1 MWKRKF
7 RVSLIL
13 FLILFITLLV
23 RAISAT
29 DEEVLGRQAE
39 ESGKFREALSHYV
52 TALQST
58 PEGSAKEQQ
67 LREKIINLTQKI
79 QPPPAVPEEAKKFS
93 VRGGVAIKE
102 AKSSSDYAEAVK
114 EFSKALKIAPWW
126 AETYFNLA
134 VAQENAGQLDSA
146 IRSLKFYLL
155 AAPNPPDAQQVKNQ
169 IYALEY
175 RQEKLQ
181 KERLEQRQRLEN
193 LAGQWWDEHSS
204 EHSSL
209 YRLEM
214 KGNTFKLIPEGY
226 MYKGRFT
233 PLANARL
240 GEVYIGTIKDFEIV
254 GTYTQAA
261 SLGAEACWPAKTFPM
276 TGTLSKGLNTITIK
290 TQYGAH
296 GYVGSRCGEYNITD
310 KTLNLRRK

>member
-1 MWKRKF
+1 MWKRRF
-7 RVSLIL
+7 RVSLTL
-13 FLILFITLLV
+13 FLILFVTLLV
-23 RAISAT
+23 KAILAG
-29 DEEVLGRQAE
+29 DEEALGRQAE
-39 ESGKFREALSHYV
+39 ESGKFREALNHYV
-52 TALQST
+52 AALQSA

-67 LREKIINLTQKI
+67 LREKIINLAQKI

-102 AKSSSDYAEAVK
+102 AKSTSDYAEAAK

-134 VAQENAGQLDSA
+134 VAQEKAGELDIA

-155 AAPNPPDAQQVKNQ
+155 AAPNAPDAQQAKNQ

-181 KERLEQRQRLEN
+181 KDRLEQRQRFEN
-193 LAGQWWDEHSS
+193 LAGEWWEDSDPPHR
-204 EHSSL
+204 
-209 YRLEM
+209 YRVEM
-214 KGNTFKLIPEGY
+214 KGNTFKLILEGF
-226 MYKGRFT
+226 MYRGQFT
-233 PLANARL
+233 PLANARY
-240 GEVYIGTIKDFEIV
+240 GELYIGTIKDFDIV

-261 SLGAEACWPAKTFPM
+261 TNPTCWPSKTFPM
-276 TGTLSKGLNTITIK
+276 TGTISKDLNTITIK
-290 TQYGAH
+290 TQFGAH